1 MLVDL
6 NCPVELLEYQ
16 LYRSKKT
23 GKVYCSFQ
31 FNNISDKRIKGFNA
45 TIYCFD
51 QFGEPTGW
59 ESNCF
64 EYKFHLTGSIG
75 PNKVFED
82 NERVSL
88 DNFSHTRKIEM
99 IIEKVLFSDDTTWA
113 KSEAELEKVELKE
126 IHNSRQL
133 TFVKAQEGQLAKY
146 YAQLLNDKWTCICGR
161 LNLENMQ
168 TCKRCKKEKSTILSF
183 YSNEKTIDDQIE
195 LYEKQIEENQ
205 KQEQLEKERQHAV
218 KMKKVKKIFT
228 YSALSLSILLLI
240 SIGTFGF
247 ITKFTFSWDKYLL
260 LKNKDNALIEAVQ
273 NQNMNEINFLIENG
287 ANANFVNKDGENSI
301 SEAIQLPNK
310 KLAISLMNKG
320 MGKIKVGQEKNT
332 LAHIAANNEQID
344 ILKELHHFKVD
355 MDAKNEMGHS
365 VIYSALETRNQEIMD
380 YLINDIKVNLQ
391 DVDNDGNNIL
401 QVALLQQLNDT
412 VLFKKLLNLAIDFN
426 SENNQGQNTYEM
438 AILTEN
444 KEMVQLFIDKGLNVN
459 QVDKLGNNALHVLL
473 QHKKGNVSFLTELI
487 KKGTDVNG
495 LNGQGQSPLYVAIV
509 NGDQK
514 MVEGLINNKV
524 NIDSVNSN
532 GDSAQDV
539 AEKYNKSF
547 VELFEQGKFVIKYDT
562 KKNVFMV
569 NGIALG
575 NTKKDVVNKLGN
587 PAKRQEFTSVNGEID
602 CIFYYMKDRNGRNIE
617 TQYCTYTGSNT
628 IEEITFDFSP
638 KHLNENWYKD
648 LGKPFVMYDDGDTLF
663 YLEGTEQLLQL
674 KPNEDVGFLH
684 YADANFYYYYP
695 KD

>member
-6 NCPVELLEYQ
+6 NCPVELLDYQ

-82 NERVSL
+82 NDRISL

-99 IIEKVLFSDDTTWA
+99 VIEKVLFSDDTTWT
-113 KSEAELEKVELKE
+113 KSEAELEKIELKE

-133 TFVKAQEGQLAKY
+133 TFVKEQEGLLAKY

-168 TCKRCKKEKSTILSF
+168 TCKRCKKDKNTILSY
-183 YSNEKTIDDQIE
+183 YSTEKTIDDQIE

-391 DVDNDGNNIL
+391 DVDNDSNNIV
-401 QVALLQQLNDT
+401 QVALLQQLNDA

-495 LNGQGQSPLYVAIV
+495 LNGQGQSPLYVGIV

-547 VELFEQGKFVIKYDT
+547 VELFERGKFIIKYDT
-562 KKNVFMV
+562 QKNVFMV
-569 NGIALG
+569 NGITLG

-602 CIFYYMKDRNGRNIE
+602 CNFYYLKDSNGRNIE
-617 TQYCTYTGSNT
+617 TQFCTYTGSNI

-638 KHLNENWYKD
+638 RNLNENWYKD
-648 LGKPFVMYDDGDTLF
+648 LGKPFVMDDDGDTLF

-695 KD
+695 KN